1 MRRWFPASCI
11 GALDGPFVVLF
22 EKDGADE
29 PGDGVVVGK
38 DADDGSAFDLAGEP
52 FEAVG
57 GVQFRPMVG
66 GKAHIGEHVGL
77 SLVHEGGQFGQ
88 LGPELVGDPDHGP
101 LAASA
106 LSCAKAAAMKAETTR
121 WLLLPAWARALR
133 MVWTRQRRQVAF
145 ISLAMAALMPSWA
158 SETTSPDLIRG
169 LTPRRPRRLSL
180 RKNSLQKVSTSDGP
194 MSMPST
200 SRRPSA
206 LTPTAYDRND
216 AGVAAH
222 LHIGRIDPRA
232 LDPGAIAFERAIEEG
247 LNPFLD
253 RLARGAKPGS
263 RTRPSRPSL

>member
-29 PGDGVVVGK
+29 PDDGVVVGK
-38 DADDGSAFDLAGEP
+38 DADDDGSAFDLAGEP

-88 LGPELVGDPDHGP
+88 LGPELVGDPDHSP

-106 LSCAKAAAMKAETTR
+106 LSCAKAVAMKA
-121 WLLLPAWARALR
+121 
-133 MVWTRQRRQVAF
+133 
-145 ISLAMAALMPSWA
+145 
-158 SETTSPDLIRG
+158 ETTSPDLIRG

-263 RTRPSRPSL
+263 WTRPSRPSL